1 MDSFGK
7 RGLWAKVQKLYNIH
21 PERNQQDDLTVVGV
35 KGVKDELILLA
46 SCYMPHDSE
55 APTAELH
62 RLAVTSS
69 DRRQALVVG
78 ADANAHHT
86 IWGSPDINQRGESL
100 FNVII
105 QSSLAIANRGEEPTY
120 IGPTSKNVL
129 DITLYTSR
137 GVVME
142 NWKVL
147 GTPSFSDHRY
157 IYFSIRSKAKIRS
170 VGRRDPRRMLPILQS
185 DQSFHK
191 EQSGK
196 TDP

>member
-69 DRRQALVVG
+69 DRRQALVMG

-86 IWGSPDINQRGESL
+86 IWGSPDINQRERFQWQECGISATTITFSQSEL
-100 FNVII
+100 VIDLKEDAEI
-105 QSSLAIANRGEEPTY
+105 LLLLA
-120 IGPTSKNVL
+120 
-129 DITLYTSR
+129 
-137 GVVME
+137 
-142 NWKVL
+142 
-147 GTPSFSDHRY
+147 H
-157 IYFSIRSKAKIRS
+157 
-170 VGRRDPRRMLPILQS
+170 
-185 DQSFHK
+185 
-191 EQSGK
+191 
-196 TDP
+196 